1 MSTIFVPPCENGRRL
16 IISDIHGCKRSF
28 KALIQKV
35 SLSKEDQL
43 FLLGD
48 YINKGPDSLGVIK
61 LILSLQEKGYQVFPL
76 RGNHEEN
83 LLMANQNAHN
93 LYSFLIDQNS
103 TDLLN
108 DEGQLRKKVLRFI
121 RQLPYYYQLEE
132 YILVHA
138 GLNFNIDKPFTD
150 TYSIL
155 NIRDFPI
162 DKKKLKGKRIIHGH
176 NPKPLH
182 IIEEAFNKKHT
193 VIPLDNGC
201 VFKGFREHLGNLL
214 CLDLTNWELILQTN
228 IEKLKYS

>member
-1 MSTIFVPPCENGRRL
+1 M
-16 IISDIHGCKRSF
+16 
-28 KALIQKV
+28 
-35 SLSKEDQL
+35 
-43 FLLGD
+43 
-48 YINKGPDSLGVIK
+48 
-61 LILSLQEKGYQVFPL
+61 QEKGYQLFPL

-83 LLMANQNAHN
+83 LIEASKHAHT
-93 LYSFLIDQNS
+93 LYSFLIDQKS

-108 DEGQLRKKVLRFI
+108 DEGQLRKKVMKFI
-121 RQLPYYYQLEE
+121 HQLPYSYELED

-138 GLNFNIDKPFTD
+138 GLNFNVAKPFSD

-182 IIEEAFNKKHT
+182 IIEEAINKQHS

-214 CLDLTNWELILQTN
+214 CLDLTNWELTLQTN